1 MPAYCVDASVVM
13 AWLLE
18 AQVTQPVEGFWAGLR
33 EGVDEVHGPQL
44 LYPECTSVIR
54 EQVAKSE
61 ISHDNAVRLID
72 QMLALP
78 IQVSSQT
85 QQFLRALELAERFRR
100 AKAYDMQYLAVAQL
114 QGAELLTLDRGLFD
128 AASQLGVPARL
139 LA

>member
-13 AWLLE
+13 GWLLE
-18 AQVTQPVEGFWAGLR
+18 AQVTHPIEEFWAGLR
-33 EGVDEVHGPQL
+33 DGVDEVYGPQL

-61 ISHDNAVRLID
+61 ISHDNALRLID
-72 QMLALP
+72 HMLALP
-78 IQVSSQT
+78 IHVSSET
-85 QQFLRALELAERFRR
+85 QQFARALELAERLRR

-114 QGAELLTLDRGLFD
+114 EDAELLTLDRGLFD
-128 AASQLGVPARL
+128 AASRLRVPARL